1 MAADQSGRTY
11 KPKSTLA
18 AVLLLVGMIIV
29 IVGTDLLFFRG
40 ADMTGW
46 RLISNVTVV
55 LVSLGIYMRFIAR

>member
-1 MAADQSGRTY
+1 MTADQSGRTY